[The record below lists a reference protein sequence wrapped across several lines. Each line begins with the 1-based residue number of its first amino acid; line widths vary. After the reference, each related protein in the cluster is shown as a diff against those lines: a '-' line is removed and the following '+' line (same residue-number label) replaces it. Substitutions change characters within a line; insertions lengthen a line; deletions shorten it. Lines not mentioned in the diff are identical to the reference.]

1 MKTLGFLVIKVYVH
15 TQQPDEHG
23 RTGYGNWKTLL
34 SRMMERSEVDAT
46 IKRFMDVNPW
56 LNPNYADLD
65 MQFITKEH
73 IH

>member
-34 SRMMERSEVDAT
+34 NRMMDRSEAEGS

-56 LNPNYADLD
+56 LNQDYANLD